1 VLVLL
6 STSFILLQNKG
17 IQTYAAKKVMKVIS
31 ENLDIKLEIDA
42 IDIAFFNKVKLNN
55 VYIEDLHRDTLL
67 YADQVIASLIRFP
80 SKKRVPVNTL
90 SFKNARINLI
100 SDSLE
105 TINIKFFIDQIRSKD
120 STKAKRVF
128 TFRNIRLNNSRLSI
142 SRYYTKE
149 KKYGMNFSDLV
160 FNNLN
165 AEIRRMNK
173 TGDSLRFTLKSM
185 SFKEKSGFILN
196 DFHSKA
202 RISNKYLIFENA
214 IIETPF
220 SKIQGRNIG
229 VTFNSFQDFQPDV
242 IYESIRL
249 GLYIDPSTINVC
261 DMAYFAPGLC
271 EAFQLISFTGEIT
284 GKINNLKG
292 RNINIEYGDNSIIS
306 GEFDLDGL
314 PDFKETF
321 IYANLKKF
329 NTTIEDIE
337 SFELPGRRKIILSD
351 RFKVL
356 KYINYK
362 GKFTGFIDD
371 FVTYGDITTDL
382 GKIKSDILF
391 NPDTSHFFTFSGN
404 VETEEFNV
412 GRLLNNDKDIGK
424 VSLNLNVNGSSASG
438 QTLNAELDGLIHS
451 LELKQYGYKNIK
463 LSGLLSNK
471 TYNGSI
477 TIHDPNII
485 LEFLGKVDLTN
496 EVHEFNFSAN
506 INDANLYHLNFDK
519 TDPTHKLSFYIEANA
534 QGNSLKNLNGEI
546 KLLNSL
552 FTKKN
557 KQIQIYDF
565 NIKAYNNGESNS
577 FIIRS
582 DFIDADLIGSYQ
594 LDKINVSLAKFLHS
608 YLPAFVSSKYSVIE
622 DFKNGFHFN
631 IRFKKTKPIFD
642 YFMPQHF
649 IASNSTCEGE
659 FDPDINHLSLFFQ
672 SPKLKIYNNT
682 WNNVYFNSQSN
693 DSIFSLVS
701 GSQNLILGDKITL
714 ENFTIYSDTKKDSI
728 NLMARWNNWDTLL
741 YKGVFKATA
750 TFSKPVHRKYPLIA
764 INLIPTE
771 IITTDTLWQLNKCKI
786 IIDSNSVFVDN
797 LKINHDNQYFRLN
810 GKLSE
815 NPDDIFSIEF
825 NEFNIGN
832 LNIFTKSEGI
842 ELKGTLNGDARISNF
857 YNNPLIYSSLAID
870 TLVINEEI
878 LGNTVINS
886 NWNNDIKTIN
896 IDAFAKRGRLKTI
909 GVSGDYWPKNKGK
922 LDLSVEL
929 NKLRLNLI
937 NPYLKNVF
945 SDFIGI
951 ASGNLDITGNILEP
965 VINGRLKF
973 QKTAFTINY
982 LKSRYNFTNE
992 IKIVNNKALLDDIKI
1007 MDEYGNSATMK
1018 GFIKT
1023 KYLRDIDFDFK
1034 INANNLLFLNT
1045 GLVDNSQ
1052 FYGKAFA
1059 SGYATIKGKPGD
1071 ITMNVSVMT
1080 EKDTK
1085 LYIPLSNTG
1094 EISEYNF
1101 IAFLSEDTM
1110 NNTDIKNG
1118 IYKID
1123 LSVVNLD
1130 MDLEVT
1136 PDAEVQLIFDPKVGD
1151 IMKSKG
1157 HGNINL
1163 QISTLGKFKIFGE
1176 YYIEEGDYL
1185 FTLQN
1190 VINRKFEI
1198 DNGYIRWSGDPLD
1211 ADINI
1216 KAIYPTKAS
1225 LFDLFGYDTD
1235 RQIQSGSQSIP
1246 NASDFSGDI
1255 KYRRNTTVY
1264 CQLLIQEK
1272 LMKPNISYDIYLP
1285 LIDEQTRER
1294 VRNEINTEEEL
1305 NKQFLSLLVLNRFML
1320 SSKRQGSSM
1329 DYSSY
1334 SPYSN
1339 AAGVNASEFLSNQL
1353 SHWLS
1358 QISSDYDVRIN
1369 YRPSFDDQITSDE
1382 VEVALSTQ
1390 LLNDKLTVNGNVD
1403 VNTNATA
1410 QSSNNIVGDF
1420 DLDYKITE
1428 KFHLK
1433 AYNHSNDDLLTEVS
1447 PYTQGLG
1454 VVYKVEFNNFE
1465 DLWKKSWASLFGN
1478 KNKKAS
1484 KK

>member
-1 VLVLL
+1 MVLVLL

-17 IQTYAAKKVMKVIS
+17 IQTYIAKKVMKVIS

-42 IDIAFFNKVKLNN
+42 IDIAFFNKVKMNN
-55 VYIEDLHRDTLL
+55 VYIQDLNRDTLL

-80 SKKRVPVNTL
+80 NKKRVPINTL
-90 SFKNARINLI
+90 SLKNARINLI

-105 TINIKFFIDQIRSKD
+105 TMNISFFIDQLRSKD
-120 STKAKRVF
+120 TTKTKRVF
-128 TFRNIRLNNSRLSI
+128 TFRNIKINNSRLSI
-142 SRYYTKE
+142 NTYYKKK

-173 TGDSLRFTLKSM
+173 AEDSLKFTLKSM
-185 SFKEKSGFILN
+185 NFEEKSGFILK

-202 RISNKYLIFENA
+202 RISKKHLIFENA
-214 IIETPF
+214 TIETPF

-229 VTFNSFQDFQPDV
+229 VTFNSFLDFKPDV
-242 IYESIRL
+242 IYERIRL
-249 GLYIDPSTINVC
+249 GLYIYPSTVNVC
-261 DMAYFAPGLC
+261 DMAYFAPGFC
-271 EAFQLISFTGEIT
+271 EAFQLVSFSGEIT
-284 GKINNLKG
+284 GKVNNLKG
-292 RNINIEYGDNSIIS
+292 RNINIKYGDNSMIS

-314 PDFKETF
+314 PDVKETF

-329 NTTIEDIE
+329 NTSIEDIE
-337 SFELPGRRKIILSD
+337 SFEFPGRRKIILSD
-351 RFKVL
+351 RLKAL

-382 GKIKSDILF
+382 GKIRSDILF
-391 NPDTSHFFTFSGN
+391 KPDTSHFFTFSGN
-404 VETEEFNV
+404 LETEEFNL
-412 GRLLNNDKDIGK
+412 GRLLNNEEDIGI

-438 QTLNAELDGLIHS
+438 QTLNAELDGLVHS

-463 LSGLLSNK
+463 LSGFLSNK

-485 LEFLGKVDLTN
+485 LEFVGKVDFTN
-496 EVHEFNFSAN
+496 ELHEFNFSAN
-506 INDANLYHLNFDK
+506 ITDANLYHLNFDK

-565 NIKAYNNGESNS
+565 SIKAYNNGESNS

-582 DFIDADLIGSYQ
+582 DFFDADLIGSYQ
-594 LDKINVSLAKFLHS
+594 LDKINVSLAKFMHS
-608 YLPAFVSSKYSVIE
+608 YLPSFVSSKYSVIE

-631 IRFKKTKPIFD
+631 IRFKRTKAIFD

-659 FDPDINHLSLFFQ
+659 FDPDLNHLLLFFQ

-693 DSIFSLVS
+693 DSIFSIVS
-701 GSQNLILGDKITL
+701 GSQNLILGDKINL
-714 ENFTIYSDTKKDSI
+714 ENFTIYSDIKKDTF
-728 NLMARWNNWDTLL
+728 NLMARWNNWDTVL

-750 TFSKPVHRKYPLIA
+750 TFSKPDDKKYPLVT

-771 IITTDTLWQLNKCKI
+771 IITTDTLWQLNECKI
-786 IIDSNSVFVDN
+786 IIDSSSVLVDN
-797 LKINHDNQYFRLN
+797 LKIKHNNQYFRLN

-815 NPDDIFSIEF
+815 DPEDVFSIEF
-825 NEFNIGN
+825 KEFNIGN

-842 ELKGTLNGDARISNF
+842 EFQGILNGDAKITNF
-857 YNNPLIYSSLAID
+857 YNNPLFYSSLSID
-870 TLVINEEI
+870 TLVINDEI
-878 LGNTVINS
+878 LGNAVVNS
-886 NWNNDIKTIN
+886 NWNNDIKTIS

-909 GVSGDYWPKNKGK
+909 GVNGDYWPKNRK
-922 LDLSVEL
+922 LDLNIEL

-937 NPYLKNVF
+937 NPYLTNVF
-945 SDFIGI
+945 SDFNGI
-951 ASGNLDITGNILEP
+951 VSGNLDLTGNVSEP

-992 IKIVNNKALLDDIKI
+992 INIVNNKALLDDIKI

-1018 GFIKT
+1018 GFIRT

-1034 INANNLLFLNT
+1034 INADNLLFLNT
-1045 GLVDNSQ
+1045 NLTDNSQ

-1059 SGYATIKGKPGD
+1059 SGYAIIQGTPGD
-1071 ITMNVSVMT
+1071 IKMNVNVMT
-1080 EKDTK
+1080 ERNTI

-1101 IAFLSEDTM
+1101 IAFLSEDTLK
-1110 NNTDIKNG
+1110 NTEIING
-1118 IYKID
+1118 RYKVD

-1157 HGNINL
+1157 YGNINL
-1163 QISTLGKFKIFGE
+1163 QISTLGKFMIFGE

-1198 DNGYIRWSGDPLD
+1198 DNGYIRWSGNPLD

-1216 KAIYPTKAS
+1216 KAIYATKAS

-1235 RQIQSGSQSIP
+1235 KQIQSGSQSVQG
-1246 NASDFSGDI
+1246 ASDYFGDI

-1264 CQLLIQEK
+1264 CQLLIQDK
-1272 LMKPNISYDIYLP
+1272 LIKPNISYDIYLP

-1320 SSKRQGSSM
+1320 SSKRQGSGT
-1329 DYSSY
+1329 DYSTS

-1403 VNTNATA
+1403 VSNNAA
-1410 QSSNNIVGDF
+1410 VQSSNNIVGDF

-1454 VVYKVEFNNFE
+1454 VVYKVEFNNLE
-1465 DLWKKSWASLFGN
+1465 DLWKKTWASLFGN